1 MQTVKNQLNLAFN
14 DKKKWNVFDNKIL
27 NELSSFKIL
36 KKIGEKSVYGSIY
49 EIDNKQK
56 YVVKIMKVDD
66 SMKKKIFFNELRIG
80 SAKRI
85 KNFGTPIFAYT
96 KINPKWYAYI
106 MEHVLDGKQ
115 TSIPLTLDEYMKHN
129 PIYSQKLKSNL
140 KIKYSPNIFMHLAKT
155 LSIFYKQTQGFHG
168 DLHLGNI
175 MVVLNKDT
183 SIAKVVIIDYGTWT
197 AFQNP
202 LSQQAT
208 INTSL
213 RHAHYEWRLL
223 NINIENTFW
232 KRASKGYIRSNLN
245 TLSVWFQGVHIPT
258 GNPFAGVLNQMMLA
272 TR

>member
-1 MQTVKNQLNLAFN
+1 MQTVKNQLNVGFN
-14 DKKKWNVFDNKIL
+14 DKKKWTVFDKKIL
-27 NELSSFKIL
+27 KELSSFKIK

-56 YVVKIMKVDD
+56 YVVKIMKVD
-66 SMKKKIFFNELRIG
+66 SPMKKKIFFNELRIG
-80 SAKRI
+80 SMKDV
-85 KNFGTPIFAYT
+85 KKFGTPIFAYT

-115 TSIPLTLDEYMKHN
+115 TDIHLTMDEYMKHN
-129 PIYSQKLKSNL
+129 PIYSQKIKSNL
-140 KIKYSPNIFMHLAKT
+140 KIKYSSNIFNYLAKT

-175 MVVLNKDT
+175 MVVLNKNT

-202 LSQQAT
+202 LSQKAT
-208 INTSL
+208 IRECI
-213 RHAHYEWRLL
+213 RHAHYEWRLID
-223 NINIENTFW
+223 INIENTFW
-232 KRASKGYIRSNLN
+232 KLANKGYIRSNLN
-245 TLSVWFQGVHIPT
+245 TLSVWFQGTHIPT